1 MINAIDFVDSKLS
14 QAIKNILCLQQ
25 PIRLSTSMNYEP
37 QRVFDLH
44 RPQMRVMFV
53 SMQTTFASDIIVA
66 AFDDLAVTR
75 SKRKFTIIF
84 KR

>member
-1 MINAIDFVDSKLS
+1 MSPTAAVLADS
-14 QAIKNILCLQQ
+14 
-25 PIRLSTSMNYEP
+25 TFYYSMNYEP

-53 SMQTTFASDIIVA
+53 SMQTTFASEIIVA